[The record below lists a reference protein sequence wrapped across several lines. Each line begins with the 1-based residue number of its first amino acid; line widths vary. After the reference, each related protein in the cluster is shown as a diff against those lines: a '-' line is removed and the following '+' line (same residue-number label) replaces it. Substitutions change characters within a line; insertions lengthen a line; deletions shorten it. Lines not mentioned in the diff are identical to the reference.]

1 MKWKYNNGRCRSE
14 PLTNL
19 PLPAKGHQVSLA
31 QKFPSRAKHKL
42 IGDNC
47 LFIVKVSQLYQRT
60 YMITGA
66 VRLTP
71 GVLLGPM
78 LSVLHTPPLLSVS
91 GSLSVFTGITFM
103 LVSNSQ
109 SKNGSYIP
117 IQTTNTISI
126 SMTRNI
132 RNTHIESY

>member
-1 MKWKYNNGRCRSE
+1 MSDSQLPVCLVGVVDEMEVCRSE

-19 PLPAKGHQVSLA
+19 HLAAKGHQVSLV

-66 VRLTP
+66 RRLTP
-71 GVLLGPM
+71 GVLLGP
-78 LSVLHTPPLLSVS
+78 LL
-91 GSLSVFTGITFM
+91 
-103 LVSNSQ
+103 
-109 SKNGSYIP
+109 
-117 IQTTNTISI
+117 
-126 SMTRNI
+126 
-132 RNTHIESY
+132 

>member
-1 MKWKYNNGRCRSE
+1 MSKLIFDSLSSLRLAIIGFLSFLCVLVGVVVGGDEMEKCNNGRCRSE

-91 GSLSVFTGITFM
+91 GSLSVFTGITF
-103 LVSNSQ
+103 Q
-109 SKNGSYIP
+109 F
-117 IQTTNTISI
+117 
-126 SMTRNI
+126 
-132 RNTHIESY
+132 